1 VSSGAPDRAREL
13 LAWEAPLG
21 IVSIYLEIDPG
32 NRGGGWRAEL
42 GNGLERLRDFAADA
56 EHDRKLALRATADRI
71 AAHFEAGEPPFS
83 PGEAGF
89 IEICERPGRE
99 LWLPFH
105 LPPRA
110 AEAVTLGPD
119 PVLAPLLDLLCRSS
133 RRAVALVSAERVRL
147 LDWAPGELEQVED
160 WELSLFSDG
169 WRERKAQRPA
179 DRAGVHGPG
188 ASGHDQF
195 DQRLDANRERF
206 LVECGRL
213 AAGRSRERGLAD
225 LFAFGPAA
233 DLRRFRE
240 GVGAEPPHFL
250 VGSERDLISV
260 PRADLRAPIAAA
272 VEEVEQDRDRELAR
286 RVLDAARGGGRGS
299 AGADE
304 TGVALGEGRVAH
316 LLIDRGGLDGAPV
329 DVEALVRRAVAT
341 DAAVTLVSPAAAGA
355 LSGAGGV
362 AALLR
367 Y

>member
-1 VSSGAPDRAREL
+1 VSSPALERAREL

-21 IVSIYLEIDPG
+21 VVSIYLEIDPG
-32 NRGGGWRAEL
+32 NRGGGWRAQL
-42 GNGLERLRDFAADA
+42 GNGLERLRELATDSDHA
-56 EHDRKLALRATADRI
+56 RKLALRATADRI
-71 AAHFEAGEPPFS
+71 ASHFEAVEAPFA

-89 IEICERPGRE
+89 VEVSERAGRE
-99 LWLPFH
+99 LWLPFQ
-105 LPPRA
+105 LAPRV
-110 AEAVTLGPD
+110 AEPVTLGPE

-133 RRAVALVSAERVRL
+133 RRAVALVSVERVRL
-147 LDWAPGELEQVED
+147 LDWAPGELAEVED
-160 WELSLFSDG
+160 WELSLFSDD

-206 LVECGRL
+206 LVECGHL
-213 AAGRSRERGLAD
+213 AAERSRERGLAD

-233 DLRRFRE
+233 DLGRFRE
-240 GVGAEPPHFL
+240 GFGAEPPHFH
-250 VGSERDLISV
+250 VGAERDLISV
-260 PRADLRAPIAAA
+260 PRADLREPIAAA
-272 VEEVEQDRDRELAR
+272 VNQVDLERDRELAR

-304 TGVALGEGRVAH
+304 TGAALTEGRVAH
-316 LLIDRGGLDGAPV
+316 LLIDPGGLDGAPI
-329 DVEALVRRAVAT
+329 DLEALVRRAVAT
-341 DAAVTLVSPAAAGA
+341 DAAVTLVSPAASGV

-362 AALLR
+362 VALLR